1 MGSFGPSAALLER
14 TGLGGSGGFHLGVG
28 FIRAAVGS
36 RGGVVARLVKSM
48 PPTGGGSGGVLG
60 PGNCGGGVSGTS
72 LSHLGATVSR
82 RSSVECPSQ
91 GPVGMAGGCTVG
103 GRLGGYLSL
112 GGATGVGPCVGAG
125 WRGFAGQLR
134 GLDLEDSCAWLGA
147 AVVAVVVG
155 KWRAGGMSAK
165 RLGGGG
171 AVVPPSG
178 LEQVA
183 GCEGGVGS
191 LFVPWTAT
199 SCWERGNTGAAWT
212 GSSCWERGNTG
223 AGTGGY
229 WIGTGK
235 GLVGRLGGGNMAGA
249 AWGAGSPR
257 TAKERLGPWLWGGWA
272 ATLATPLKARGCG
285 GGAWI
290 GGARIDGDLQRILT
304 GFMARGCGVWA
315 RSLGCGLGCWQP
327 P

>member
-1 MGSFGPSAALLER
+1 MAPALQDGPCPRKWSGGGPMGSFGHRKCSGGGWAGSFGRRKWSGGGPMGSFGPSAALLER

-147 AVVAVVVG
+147 AG
-155 KWRAGGMSAK
+155 PG
-165 RLGGGG
+165 
-171 AVVPPSG
+171 
-178 LEQVA
+178 
-183 GCEGGVGS
+183 
-191 LFVPWTAT
+191 
-199 SCWERGNTGAAWT
+199 T
-212 GSSCWERGNTG
+212 GSEG
-223 AGTGGY
+223 
-229 WIGTGK
+229 
-235 GLVGRLGGGNMAGA
+235 
-249 AWGAGSPR
+249 
-257 TAKERLGPWLWGGWA
+257 E
-272 ATLATPLKARGCG
+272 CG
-285 GGAWI
+285 G
-290 GGARIDGDLQRILT
+290 
-304 GFMARGCGVWA
+304 
-315 RSLGCGLGCWQP
+315 P
-327 P
+327 